1 MFSTTWKVENIFL
14 GWSRTKLEDWGASD
28 PKFIEVS
35 ADLAAFEL
43 SKALGFS
50 NNEEEMSRAE
60 QFFMEMFLKKQRRT
74 ELL

>member
-1 MFSTTWKVENIFL
+1 MN
-14 GWSRTKLEDWGASD
+14 
-28 PKFIEVS
+28 

-43 SKALGFS
+43 GKALGFS
-50 NNEEEMSRAE
+50 NNEEEMRQAE